1 LIATFGTD
9 ALINYN
15 SFQTIESISP
25 YDSLLSESGGSP
37 TLRSQTDGGSSQEK
51 GIKIISNPYFSD
63 FNENISPHEN
73 AINNTFF
80 VVLTSAPTS
89 EVKVTLSTPDAFQGV
104 LTRDE
109 LYFTPE
115 NWNIPQKV
123 SFTTES
129 LGALEENAGF
139 SVTAKASANGGYTGT
154 EQDSAIFSINNASKP
169 VQQSS
174 TTKVQESRSAKDPV
188 NLDIERVT
196 VHEELSPM
204 FTILRI
210 ISFPAVAFISFALNS
225 IERFQSDIS
234 SSSQSKDQD
243 NNHHE
248 TSAFQIEPIE
258 ANHLN
263 GIGSESDFHLTNSSQ
278 DYSSASSLLL
288 AQMSQTTDCCF

>member
-1 LIATFGTD
+1 
-9 ALINYN
+9 
-15 SFQTIESISP
+15 
-25 YDSLLSESGGSP
+25 LSESGGSP
-37 TLRSQTDGGSSQEK
+37 TLRSQTDGGGSQEK

-73 AINNTFF
+73 AINNAFF

-129 LGALEENAGF
+129 LGASEENAGF

-169 VQQSS
+169 VHQTS
-174 TTKVQESRSAKDPV
+174 TTKAQESRSAKDPI

-210 ISFPAVAFISFALNS
+210 ISFPAIAIISFALNS

-234 SSSQSKDQD
+234 PSSQPTDQN
-243 NNHHE
+243 NNHHQ

-258 ANHLN
+258 VNHLQ
-263 GIGSESDFHLTNSSQ
+263 GIGSASDFRLSDRDQCSSA
-278 DYSSASSLLL
+278 ASSLLL
-288 AQMSQTTDCCF
+288 AQMSQTTDCYF